1 MSPRLPDNTN
11 RLLCQAF
18 SSFKVWTLYPL
29 TLDIS
34 GQKIESSQKHMQI
47 ALKLLVIFWS
57 RANLIY
63 RIYSIKRRP
72 RINAASSCGVYS
84 NNRLKKHMVIIAS
97 IAVGDFE

>member
-11 RLLCQAF
+11 RLLRQAF

-34 GQKIESSQKHMQI
+34 GQKLSLVKHMQI

-63 RIYSIKRRP
+63 RI
-72 RINAASSCGVYS
+72 
-84 NNRLKKHMVIIAS
+84 
-97 IAVGDFE
+97 

>member
-34 GQKIESSQKHMQI
+34 GQKIESSQTYAYCVKTPGN
-47 ALKLLVIFWS
+47 LLS

-72 RINAASSCGVYS
+72 RINASSSCGVYS

-97 IAVGDFE
+97 IAVGNFE

>member
-1 MSPRLPDNTN
+1 MAKKLSL
-11 RLLCQAF
+11 
-18 SSFKVWTLYPL
+18 V
-29 TLDIS
+29 
-34 GQKIESSQKHMQI
+34 KHMQI
-47 ALKLLVIFWS
+47 ALKLLVFFWS

-97 IAVGDFE
+97 IAVEILSEPGTNPFECTSSDVEKAYPT

>member
-11 RLLCQAF
+11 RLLRQAF

-34 GQKIESSQKHMQI
+34 GQKIESSQTYAI

-63 RIYSIKRRP
+63 RI
-72 RINAASSCGVYS
+72 
-84 NNRLKKHMVIIAS
+84 
-97 IAVGDFE
+97 